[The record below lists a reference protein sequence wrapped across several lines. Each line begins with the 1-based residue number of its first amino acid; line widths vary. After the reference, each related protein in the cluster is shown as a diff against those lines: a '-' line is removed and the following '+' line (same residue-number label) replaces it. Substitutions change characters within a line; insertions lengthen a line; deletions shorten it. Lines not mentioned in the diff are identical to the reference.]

1 MKQILLLLLFGL
13 ELVFS
18 GQINAEELPRGS
30 TENCFYILPLF
41 ETIRVPGALTLEEKR
56 HEILRMKAQ
65 LGNGNLY
72 HRLGFSSI
80 YAPNVESEVRPVLQM
95 LQEAGLHY
103 GVIFALQSHTRN
115 PLRAIADK
123 DFRLF
128 QWRKDGID
136 WKGSYTS
143 SGNLEVPE
151 DERDYKLPTPS
162 RYAISLRTYNALQA
176 REWAGSVKKLMID
189 FPGVITCINGPI
201 EEELAIG
208 GNSNTDKLG
217 DYSPFAITEFR
228 DWLRHSGFYDAS
240 SGKYKGEG
248 ASELI
253 VGNLISFNGTPRSQ
267 FYDDPSPAESNG
279 TGISFNDFF
288 GTDFKTWSLRYW
300 DLDMYPAAIT
310 DPAFDCTPESGK
322 GFCSGG
328 FDAPRVLNATSKFW
342 CSWSYDVPDQLGMY
356 PPGNPE
362 APAFGFRQNLVRN
375 FVRDLFQE
383 IASVGIPKEIMYA
396 HQIPGEA
403 LGNFTGAGGRN
414 RSSASIVWTGYLEK
428 SQTVGITRF
437 GGIDPVLMTQ
447 YANDWGIFE
456 WHTLPNADPNTQ
468 ALYTTSLNH
477 INNYYQHKCH
487 YLFPGWWSKDAP
499 DNNSIFPLN
508 DSRFADAIRDFVQ
521 TCTEVPYHQQGTT
534 HDYTPPQV
542 IGLSGKIDGNKLLS
556 LKWNEYIW
564 TDLLQKWSNWGQ
576 FANFDVQTSGDGI
589 NWTNST
595 KTTQPVFSVALE
607 STSVKVRVRAVS
619 KTGLYG
625 NWSEVANLSSQVSV
639 NQLKISPEF
648 SSLYADPEM
657 SNKITVSTDDS
668 FTIPDF
674 TKMSVSISGDGL
686 IKDIAPENSGAIEK
700 FWPMNSPSELMGIYR
715 LENTQF
721 SGGLFQ
727 AVVSAQT
734 PIDPYFSFTGSSING
749 AQLPYISFRL
759 YSDLNTTGQLFWF
772 LSAGNKSVTFS
783 IVPGWNVYSFSNLPE
798 WKAQT
803 DIKSVRLDPGITAS
817 ANIKLDWFAVGS
829 QPIATNL
836 VPSFFVQGN
845 KATFSTSP
853 TATAGTYTVTVS
865 IDDATVSTT
874 IQTLASNQKPE
885 VSFLLPVNDTIVE
898 TGSTLLVKA
907 EAKDQD
913 GKVNG
918 ISFLANNSVI
928 RNSTLSPSF
937 FEWIPSASGSYE
949 LLAEATDNAGESSRS
964 AIKIIQV
971 VDQKPYSGKAFQVPG
986 ILEVEDYDIGG
997 DGISFHDREPLNQGG
1012 VYRTEQVDI
1021 SKMTNGNSGH
1031 FVGWTAE
1038 GEWLEYTVEIKKG
1051 MKVDINL
1058 LLACAKGG
1066 GELHFEMNGKPL
1078 TNRLF
1083 VGTTG
1088 GDQQFKTFT
1097 ISDIYLTEGIHQ
1109 LRLVID
1115 KGEVNL
1121 DQIRISERFPTSI
1134 PDVTSSA
1141 GISIYPNPAR
1151 DQIRI
1156 NGSSNQPIVVQI
1168 ISLQGQTVKMVKLSP
1183 EESQVISVA
1192 GLPAG
1197 TYIVSGKIDGKLFQ
1211 SKLIKLE

>member
-1 MKQILLLLLFGL
+1 MKRLLLALLFGL
-13 ELVFS
+13 ALLFS

-30 TENCFYILPLF
+30 NENCFYILPLF
-41 ETIRVPGALTLEEKR
+41 ERIRVPGALTLEEKR
-56 HEILRMKAQ
+56 QEILRMKAQ
-65 LGNGNLY
+65 LGSGNLY

-115 PLRAIADK
+115 PLRAIAEK
-123 DFRLF
+123 DLRLF

-151 DERDYKLPTPS
+151 DERDYKVPTPS
-162 RYAISLRTYNALQA
+162 RYAKSLRTYNSLQA

-217 DYSPFAITEFR
+217 DYSPIAITEFR
-228 DWLRHSGFYDAS
+228 DWLRHSGLYEAS
-240 SGKYKGEG
+240 SGKNKGEG

-253 VGNLISFNGTPRSQ
+253 IGNLISFNGTPRSQ
-267 FYDDPSPAESNG
+267 FYDDPSPAENNG
-279 TGISFNDFF
+279 TGVSFNDFF

-300 DLDMYPAAIT
+300 DLDMYPSAIT
-310 DPAFDCTPESGK
+310 DPTFDCTPESGR

-328 FDAPRVLNATSKFW
+328 FDAPRILNGQSKFW
-342 CSWSYDVPDQLGMY
+342 SAWTYDMPDQGGFY
-356 PPGNPE
+356 PAGNPTS
-362 APAFGFRQNLVRN
+362 PAFGFRQFMVRN
-375 FVRDLFQE
+375 FVRDLFDE
-383 IASVGIPKEIMYA
+383 IAAVGIPREIMYA
-396 HQIPGEA
+396 HQIPGDVF
-403 LGNFTGAGGRN
+403 LGFTGAGARN
-414 RSSASIVWTGYLEK
+414 RSSASTIWSGYLEK
-428 SQTVGITRF
+428 SGTVGITRF
-437 GGIDPVLMTQ
+437 GSIDPSFMTQ
-447 YANDWGIFE
+447 YADDWGIFE
-456 WHTLPNADPNTQ
+456 WHTLPNADPNSQT
-468 ALYTTSLNH
+468 LYNTSLNH

-487 YLFPGWWSKDAP
+487 YLFPGWWKQIADTE
-499 DNNSIFPLN
+499 DKRFPLN
-508 DSRFADAIRDFVQ
+508 DSQFANAIRDFVQ
-521 TCTEVPYHQQGTT
+521 SRSEVPYHQQGTT

-556 LKWNEYIW
+556 LKWNEHIW
-564 TDLLQKWSNWGQ
+564 TDLLQKWSDWGQ
-576 FANFDVQTSGDGI
+576 FAHFEVQTSSDGI

-595 KTTQPVFSVALE
+595 KTTQPIFSVALE
-607 STSVKVRVRAVS
+607 GPSAKVRVRAVS
-619 KTGLYG
+619 KTGLFG
-625 NWSEVANLSSQVSV
+625 NWSEVANLSSQVST
-639 NQLKISPEF
+639 NQLKISHEF
-648 SSLYADPEM
+648 SSLYADPTM
-657 SNKITVSTDDS
+657 SNKITVSTDDL
-668 FTIPDF
+668 FNIPDF
-674 TKMSVSISGDGL
+674 TKMSVSVSGEGSINDM
-686 IKDIAPENSGAIEK
+686 APENSGAIEK
-700 FWPMNSPSELMGIYR
+700 FWPMNSSGELIGIYR
-715 LENTQF
+715 LENAQF

-734 PIDPYFSFTGSSING
+734 PIDPYFSLAGSALNG
-749 AQLPYISFRL
+749 ALLPYISFRL
-759 YSDLNTTGQLFWF
+759 YSDVASEGRLYWFITG
-772 LSAGNKSVTFS
+772 GNKSVIFP
-783 IVPGWNVYSFSNLPE
+783 IVVGWNVYSFSNLPD

-836 VPSFFVQGN
+836 VPSFFIQDN

-853 TATAGTYTVTVS
+853 TATAGAYTVTVS
-865 IDDATVSTT
+865 IGNTSVSTT
-874 IQTLASNQKPE
+874 VQTLAENIKPD
-885 VSFLLPVNDTIVE
+885 VFFLLPEDDSIVE
-898 TGSTLLVKA
+898 AGSTLLLKA

-928 RNSTLSPSF
+928 KNSTVSPSL

-949 LLAEATDNAGESSRS
+949 LLAEASDNAGESSRS

-971 VDQKPYSGKAFQVPG
+971 VDQKPYSGKAFSVPG
-986 ILEVEDYDIGG
+986 IFEVEDYDIGG
-997 DGISFHDREPLNQGG
+997 EGISFHDREPLNQGG

-1021 SKMTNGNSGH
+1021 AKMTNGNSGY
-1031 FVGWTAE
+1031 FVDWTAE
-1038 GEWLEYTVEIKKG
+1038 GEWLEYSIEVKKG
-1051 MKVDINL
+1051 MKVDINIQ
-1058 LLACAKGG
+1058 LACANGG

-1088 GDQQFKTFT
+1088 DDQQFKTFT

-1121 DQIRISERFPTSI
+1121 DQIRISERFPTAIS
-1134 PDVTSSA
+1134 DVTSSA
-1141 GISIYPNPAR
+1141 GILIYPNPAR

-1156 NGSSNQPIVVQI
+1156 NGSSNHPIIVQI
-1168 ISLQGQTVKMVKLSP
+1168 ISLQGQTVKMVRLSP
-1183 EESQVISVA
+1183 EIGHVISVA
-1192 GLPAG
+1192 ELPAG
-1197 TYIVSGKIDGKLFQ
+1197 TYIVSGTIDGKLFRT
-1211 SKLIKLE
+1211 KLIKLE